1 MLLIAVQMNG
11 PSDDAATAEGTGS
24 ANASKPWERVW
35 TVDEMRRT
43 APNWHLAND
52 VGVSFCFFFKL
63 FIFTSSNAG
72 GSFEVIHLTAATC
85 LTDYHEIRHT
95 RGLTVMAIFDV
106 FTPPPHEDE
115 SPVQYW

>member
-52 VGVSFCFFFKL
+52 VGVSFCFFLNFLFLPAVTQVAVLKL
-63 FIFTSSNAG
+63 FISQQQH
-72 GSFEVIHLTAATC
+72 V
-85 LTDYHEIRHT
+85 
-95 RGLTVMAIFDV
+95 
-106 FTPPPHEDE
+106 
-115 SPVQYW
+115 